1 MLSGFLLTCLESC
14 KERKFGLSSFCMKKT
29 LVIGASPESDRY
41 SYSAVRQLKRY
52 GHEVVALGSKE
63 GEIDGVPI
71 VKGKPELK
79 GIDTVTLYI
88 NPFRQEEFYDY
99 ILDLKPKRLIFN
111 PGTENSA
118 FMWRAKL
125 EGIEVLDACTLVMLS
140 TGQF

>member
-1 MLSGFLLTCLESC
+1 
-14 KERKFGLSSFCMKKT
+14 MKKT

-41 SYSAVRQLKRY
+41 SYFAVKQLKRY
-52 GHEVVALGSKE
+52 GHEVIALGAKE
-63 GEIDGVPI
+63 GEIEGIPI
-71 VKGKPELK
+71 IKGKPALK
-79 GIDTVTLYI
+79 EIDTITLYI